1 MIDFEKHKMY
11 IIAAV
16 LVLMVGLYFG
26 HKWHVN
32 QLIDEKLKKITK
44 DRKKKQM
51 RMMRHK
57 QIIEKHEPRGG
68 DYVQQDMDSYID
80 PGEGDK
86 DGNEPMDQ

>member
-1 MIDFEKHKMY
+1 MIDFEKQKMY

-44 DRKKKQM
+44 CRKRKQS
-51 RMMRHK
+51 RLSKHK
-57 QIIEKHEPRGG
+57 QIPGDHYDPRGG
-68 DYVQQDMDSYID
+68 EYKQQDMDSYID
-80 PGEGDK
+80 PGNGEK
-86 DGNEPMDQ
+86 DDEQMNQ